1 MVREKSVELLAPAGS
16 FESMKA
22 AVAAGADAVYMGG
35 SRFGARAYADNPDK
49 DKLLEAIDYVHI
61 HGRRLYM
68 TVNTL
73 FKEKELGELYDYLL
87 PYYEQ
92 GVDGVIVQDLGAFMK
107 IREWFPELPI
117 HASTQMTVT
126 GAYGAK
132 VLKNL
137 GAQRVVTARE
147 LSLEE
152 IREIHRQVPIEIES
166 FVHGALCYC
175 YSGQCLMS
183 SLIGG
188 RSGNRGMCAQPCRL
202 PYGWGDLA
210 DGYPLSLKDMSL
222 AGHLKELQDMGVAS
236 AKIEGRMKR
245 PEYVYIVTKVYA
257 DALREGREPT
267 ADELRRLEQAFSRQG
282 FTDGYYLGQT
292 GPDMFGVR
300 EEVKPPRELFSH
312 ARAAYEKGEGPGVPV
327 KFYAM
332 IRPGEPIQVGVEDG
346 QGRVATAAG
355 KIPEPARRR
364 PTSQEE
370 VEAQLGKTG
379 GTPFIAAGMRTL
391 VEGGLNVPLS
401 AVNALRRQVLDELS
415 KQRTALPRRR
425 HGEFKVG
432 ARYENRR
439 EEPELYVS
447 LRHAGQLTFEL
458 VKAKPAL
465 ITLPADEIAAHPD
478 DVKGA
483 IQRGVPVAAVLPRIC
498 FDRELPRLREDLAAC
513 REIGV
518 TDVYVG
524 NLGLVPL
531 CKELGF
537 NLRGDFGLQVFNS
550 QGLKEYKRLGFQSL
564 TASFELKLA
573 QIRDLSKAVD
583 TEIIGYGRLPL
594 MITENCAVKNQSG
607 QCTCGNVNQ
616 LIDRKG
622 FRFPVE
628 KAWGCRNELLN
639 ANKIFL
645 ADKAEDWKKAG
656 LRAVRLLFTTENGVE
671 CTQVLDAYR
680 GTGAYRPNNFTR
692 GLYYRDV
699 E

>member
-1 MVREKSVELLAPAGS
+1 
-16 FESMKA
+16 
-22 AVAAGADAVYMGG
+22 
-35 SRFGARAYADNPDK
+35 
-49 DKLLEAIDYVHI
+49 
-61 HGRRLYM
+61 
-68 TVNTL
+68 
-73 FKEKELGELYDYLL
+73 
-87 PYYEQ
+87 
-92 GVDGVIVQDLGAFMK
+92 
-107 IREWFPELPI
+107 
-117 HASTQMTVT
+117 
-126 GAYGAK
+126 
-132 VLKNL
+132 
-137 GAQRVVTARE
+137 
-147 LSLEE
+147 
-152 IREIHRQVPIEIES
+152 
-166 FVHGALCYC
+166 
-175 YSGQCLMS
+175 
-183 SLIGG
+183 
-188 RSGNRGMCAQPCRL
+188 
-202 PYGWGDLA
+202 
-210 DGYPLSLKDMSL
+210 
-222 AGHLKELQDMGVAS
+222 MGVAS

-267 ADELRRLEQAFSRQG
+267 PEELRQLEQAFSRQG
-282 FTDGYYLGQT
+282 FTDGYYLGRT

-300 EEVKPPRELFSH
+300 EESKPPRELF
-312 ARAAYEKGEGPGVPV
+312 AKAKAAYEKGEGPGVPV

-332 IRPGEPIQVGVEDG
+332 IRAGEPIQVGVEDG
-346 QGRVATAAG
+346 EGRVATAAG
-355 KIPEPARRR
+355 KLPEPARRR

-370 VEAQLGKTG
+370 VEAQLAKTG
-379 GTPFIAAGMRTL
+379 GTPFAAAGMRTL
-391 VEGGLNVPLS
+391 VEDGLAVPLS

-415 KQRTALPRRR
+415 KQRTALPQRR
-425 HGEFKVG
+425 HGEYRMG

-439 EEPELYVS
+439 EEPDLYVS

-458 VKAKPAL
+458 VKARPAL

-478 DVKGA
+478 EVGGA

-498 FDRELPRLREDLAAC
+498 FDRELDSLRRDLSAC
-513 REIGV
+513 KEIGV
-518 TDVYVG
+518 TDAYVG

-531 CKELGF
+531 CRELGF
-537 NLRGDFGLQVFNS
+537 TLRGDFGLQVFNS

-607 QCTCGNVNQ
+607 KCTCGNVNQ

-622 FRFPVE
+622 VRFPVE

-645 ADKAEDWKKAG
+645 ADKGPDWKKAG

-671 CTQVLDAYR
+671 CAQVLEAYR
-680 GTGAYRPNNFTR
+680 GTGAYKPNNFTR